1 MYKRIKM
8 DKFGELDRSYIMSL
22 IRSKNTK
29 PEELVRKWLFSKGF
43 RYRKNV
49 KKLPGC
55 PDIVLPKYRTVI
67 FINGCFWH
75 MHINCPS
82 NHIPKTNR
90 EFWEKKLSRNQLR
103 DSENLFELE
112 KLGWNVIV
120 VWECGLTKKRKDGTL
135 EALEKDIVSNR
146 DHKSILSLPSH
157 STTSR
162 PLSQP

>member
-1 MYKRIKM
+1 M